1 MDPTNEFSALSEAKQ
16 MIAIA
21 DESQNHCLEPEEVLE
36 CSELFTGS
44 NWWTTP
50 AAGTR
55 SSEPPPRP
63 PQRPLAGCPH
73 SDSSG
78 IAASRF

>member
-1 MDPTNEFSALSEAKQ
+1 MTVAELEDCMDPTNEFSALSEAKQ

-44 NWWTTP
+44 KLVDD
-50 AAGTR
+50 AG
-55 SSEPPPRP
+55 
-63 PQRPLAGCPH
+63 
-73 SDSSG
+73 SG
-78 IAASRF
+78 HEEF